1 MNIRAHFKNMRFPL
15 AIKTALALIAIIF
28 VIMGITTYLYIGQNR
43 SEMEAF
49 ERKNQLSI
57 FSAAL
62 PVVENA
68 LWDVDFKGLNSTLLQ
83 IMKNENIVRVVIFT
97 EREKV
102 FSYLERNNL
111 DTIGKEPDFKFDD
124 FLTPENKKQLV
135 SIKYDKNNNN
145 VVEFNNSNEET
156 SLLAYPLFSKTMI
169 KDVLE
174 VNKIGYLFMIY
185 STKKI
190 REANRSIIIKAI
202 LLSSLLCIVLIISSF
217 IFIIN
222 LVINPIKALEE
233 ASIKIANSNFVQTN
247 IQKSIIGHDEIDSLT
262 NNFNHMVT
270 QILKFIEE
278 EKKQQRMANE
288 LETARVIQKSFIPK
302 ATNLQVGYF
311 EISGQFQSASEC
323 GGDWW
328 HFYPLPDKK
337 LMLFLGDVTGHGTT
351 SAMLTAAVK
360 GYCDSIYGR
369 KISDPSIILEELDL
383 IVRSCGGEDLVMTMF
398 VTVIDPINQKMTYSN
413 AAQNFPLIINQ
424 ESNTESHTT
433 LLGLGKRLGFR
444 NSQNDEHYVKYK
456 NYTCDFKPNNILFV
470 YSDGLTEAKN
480 LTNQREYSERRLLK
494 KLKSIKT
501 LDTNQIIITIQ
512 EDLEKFVEGNQFE
525 DDVTFVAC
533 RFCKTEE
540 NQYTNELVTYFN
552 SRAG

>member
-28 VIMGITTYLYIGQNR
+28 VIMGVTTYFYIGQNR
-43 SEMEAF
+43 AEMEAF
-49 ERKNQLSI
+49 ERKSQLSI

-68 LWDVDFKGLNSTLLQ
+68 LWDVDFKGINSTLLQ

-111 DTIGKEPDFKFDD
+111 DTLGKDADFKFDD
-124 FLTPENKKQLV
+124 LLTSENKKQLV
-135 SIKYDKNNNN
+135 SIKYDKNHNN
-145 VVEFNNSNEET
+145 VVEFNNSNDET

-190 REANRSIIIKAI
+190 SEANRSIIIKAI

-222 LVINPIKALEE
+222 LVINPIKSLEE
-233 ASIKIANSNFVQTN
+233 ASIKIANNNFVQTN
-247 IQKSIIGHDEIDSLT
+247 IQKSFIGHDEIDSLT

-302 ATNLQVGYF
+302 ATNLKVGYF
-311 EISGQFQSASEC
+311 EISGQFQSASE
-323 GGDWW
+323 
-328 HFYPLPDKK
+328 
-337 LMLFLGDVTGHGTT
+337 
-351 SAMLTAAVK
+351 
-360 GYCDSIYGR
+360 
-369 KISDPSIILEELDL
+369 
-383 IVRSCGGEDLVMTMF
+383 
-398 VTVIDPINQKMTYSN
+398 
-413 AAQNFPLIINQ
+413 
-424 ESNTESHTT
+424 
-433 LLGLGKRLGFR
+433 
-444 NSQNDEHYVKYK
+444 
-456 NYTCDFKPNNILFV
+456 
-470 YSDGLTEAKN
+470 
-480 LTNQREYSERRLLK
+480 
-494 KLKSIKT
+494 
-501 LDTNQIIITIQ
+501 
-512 EDLEKFVEGNQFE
+512 
-525 DDVTFVAC
+525 
-533 RFCKTEE
+533 
-540 NQYTNELVTYFN
+540 
-552 SRAG
+552 